1 MFKQLIN
8 KIKQNKYYI
17 FTLVSLSAVVF
28 WYLNFNFW
36 SSTFIYFVCFITFFF
51 INSLWLAKILNRRGF
66 EKELQF
72 ICGVFCLLFLIG
84 FGMAIPIVAYKVT
97 PICLLAWLLFL
108 TLAISFL
115 AKTRKQEP
123 EPISLEVEIKA
134 KEATIKFKKII
145 YFIWAIVF
153 IFSIFLLFYARTGEY
168 IRSPW
173 TVIHPLYIYAWL
185 SLIIFLGLLAF
196 SKIKL
201 KYFLLILILT
211 SLLFHA
217 YLLIPYQAGFGGDK
231 WRHIGAEKML
241 MQGKIYEPVLFGD
254 NVSYSQLGPL
264 KIPEVLIAGN
274 KTSYANMWGLTIALS
289 WLTGIDIFYLDL
301 ILGFLLFSIFL
312 PFLLLKFGLFFSRK
326 KEFLFL
332 FLLMPFCF
340 YPFQAYGSI
349 TVPMTFAFLLFLF
362 SLIFIS
368 KYLTQKNYSP
378 KLLWALIFLIP
389 FLYFSYLIY
398 LILFLQILVLAIL
411 IKNIKLN
418 RKVFIPVLIVF
429 FLILL
434 IFIPALET
442 YNHYSWLKTETPFK
456 EQAGEMIKE
465 FPTTLLFSKPIFP
478 RIYGLE
484 QDNWLYATINRDLS
498 KSVLFKVLP
507 WTFILTPLL
516 WLLVVFGLFQF
527 KKLRSPNLGMLFG
540 LMLIVVLINQ
550 MISSYFMEGNHLLSK
565 RLVVF
570 TSFLFFMPL
579 TWGVYIL
586 IEKASKVFSKKAL
599 ALALIVFIGLV
610 STTVYA
616 SGPKFQVVTND
627 EHQAAQY
634 VWQKLKQGTKE
645 NYCVLA
651 NTWPLLALEGV
662 SGREIITG
670 GFPYYY
676 EYRQPERVQLFENMN
691 KSPSIRYLEKSLEI
705 TQAKQCYFMTEE
717 RWVYYDNR
725 KEIITQL
732 DDLLGKHEN
741 IGKVMI
747 WLYQSNYLLE

>member
-1 MFKQLIN
+1 MFKELTN
-8 KIKQNKYYI
+8 KIKQDKNYI
-17 FTLVSLSAVVF
+17 FTLISLLSVIF
-28 WYLNFNFW
+28 WYLNFKFW
-36 SSTFIYFVCFITFFF
+36 SSGFIYLICFIVFFF
-51 INSLWLAKILNRRGF
+51 INSLWLAKLLNRRGF
-66 EKELQF
+66 EKELQ
-72 ICGVFCLLFLIG
+72 IVLGVFCLLFLIG
-84 FGMAIPIVAYKVT
+84 FGMAMPIVVYKVI
-97 PICLLAWLLFL
+97 PVCLLVWLLFL
-108 TLAISFL
+108 TIGISFW

-123 EPISLEVEIKA
+123 EQISLEAEIKT
-134 KEATIKFKKII
+134 KEATVKFKKVV
-145 YFIWAIVF
+145 YFIWMIVF
-153 IFSIFLLFYARTGEY
+153 VFSLFLLFYARTGEY

-185 SLIIFLGLLAF
+185 GLIMFLGLLVF
-196 SKIKL
+196 SKIRL
-201 KYFLLILILT
+201 KHFLLILILT

-231 WRHIGAEKML
+231 WRHMGAEKML
-241 MQGKIYEPVLFGD
+241 MQGKVYEPALFGE
-254 NVSYSQLGPL
+254 NVSYAQLGPL
-264 KIPEVLIAGN
+264 KIPEVLVAGN

-301 ILGFLLFSIFL
+301 VLGFLLFSIFL

-349 TVPMTFAFLLFLF
+349 TVPMTFSFLLFLF
-362 SLIFIS
+362 SLIFIN
-368 KYLTQKNYSP
+368 KYLTQKNHSP

-389 FLYFSYLIY
+389 FLYFSYLVY
-398 LILFLQILVLAIL
+398 LILFLQIFVLAIL

-418 RKVFIPVLIVF
+418 KKVFIPVLIVF

-442 YNHYSWLKTETPFK
+442 YNHYSWLKTETPLK

-465 FPTTLLFSKPIFP
+465 FPVSLLFSKAIFP

-498 KSVLFKVLP
+498 RSALFYVLP
-507 WTFILTPLL
+507 WVFILTPLV
-516 WLLVVFGLFQF
+516 WLLVIFGFLQF
-527 KKLRSPNLGMLFG
+527 KKLRDSNLGMLFG

-579 TWGVYIL
+579 AWGVYVL
-586 IEKASKVFSKKAL
+586 IEKAGRIFSKKGLIL
-599 ALALIVFIGLV
+599 ACLIFIGLV

-627 EHQAAQY
+627 EYKAAQH
-634 VWQKLKQGTKE
+634 VWQKLTQGPSE

-691 KSPSIRYLEKSLEI
+691 KGPSIRYLEKSLEI
-705 TQAKQCYFMTEE
+705 TQAKQCYFMTEK
-717 RWVYYDNR
+717 RWVYYDHR
-725 KEIITQL
+725 EEIITQL
-732 DDLLGKHEN
+732 DDLLGEHED

-747 WLYQSNYLLE
+747 WLYQSNYLQE

>member
-17 FTLVSLSAVVF
+17 FTLISLLSVVF
-28 WYLNFNFW
+28 WYLNFKFW
-36 SSTFIYFVCFITFFF
+36 SSAIIYFTCFIVFFF

-72 ICGVFCLLFLIG
+72 ILGVFCLLFLIG
-84 FGMAIPIVAYKVT
+84 FGMAIPIVVYNVT
-97 PICLLAWLLFL
+97 PACLLIWLLFL
-108 TLAISFL
+108 TLGISFL

-123 EPISLEVEIKA
+123 EPISLEAEIKTE
-134 KEATIKFKKII
+134 EATIKFKKVA

-153 IFSIFLLFYARTGEY
+153 VFSLFLLFYARTGEY

-185 SLIIFLGLLAF
+185 GLIIFLGLLAF

-201 KYFLLILILT
+201 KHFLLILVLT

-217 YLLIPYQAGFGGDK
+217 YLLIPYEAGFGGDK

-241 MQGKIYEPVLFGD
+241 MQGKVYEPVLFGD
-254 NVSYSQLGPL
+254 NVSYTQLGPL
-264 KIPEVLIAGN
+264 KIPEVLVAGN

-289 WLTGIDIFYLDL
+289 WLTGIDIFYIDL
-301 ILGFLLFSIFL
+301 VLGFLLFSIFL

-362 SLIFIS
+362 SLIFIN
-368 KYLTQKNYSP
+368 KYLTQKNHSP
-378 KLLWALIFLIP
+378 KLLLALIFLIP
-389 FLYFSYLIY
+389 LLYFSYLVY
-398 LILFLQILVLAIL
+398 LVLFLQILVLAIL

-418 RKVFIPVLIVF
+418 KKIFIPVLIVF

-442 YNHYSWLKTETPFK
+442 YNNYSWLKTETPLK

-465 FPTTLLFSKPIFP
+465 FPTSLLFSKAIFP

-498 KSVLFKVLP
+498 RSVLFDVFP
-507 WTFILTPLL
+507 WVFILTPLV
-516 WLLVVFGLFQF
+516 WLLVLFGFIQF
-527 KKLRSPNLGMLFG
+527 RKLRNSNLGMLFG

-550 MISSYFMEGNHLLSK
+550 MISSYFMDGNNLLSK

-579 TWGVYIL
+579 AWGVYIL
-586 IEKASKVFSKKAL
+586 IEKASKVFSKKG
-599 ALALIVFIGLV
+599 LIFVCLIFIGLV

-627 EHQAAQY
+627 EHKAAQY
-634 VWQKLKQGTKE
+634 LWQKLEQGPKE

-662 SGREIITG
+662 SAREIITG

-705 TQAKQCYFMTEE
+705 TQSKQCYFMTEE
-717 RWVYYDNR
+717 RWIYYDNR
-725 KEIITQL
+725 KEIIAQL

-747 WLYQSNYLLE
+747 WLYQSNY